1 MTDFKSLL
9 AIIACSIML
18 FACGG
23 AKAPE
28 DVATEFITNI
38 YNAKTDEKDM
48 MTKKFN
54 GMLPQQ
60 KKVIDEQA
68 GGVKDI
74 KAAEAKL
81 NDKKDKATVEVTVTF
96 NKEFNG
102 KSSKVETVNLKK
114 VKDNWKVS
122 IL

>member
-38 YNAKTDEKDM
+38 YNAKTDDAVAMLYLDEEKEADEKDM

-60 KKVIDEQA
+60 KKVISYQYHVHD
-68 GGVKDI
+68 KNLI
-74 KAAEAKL
+74 HKHSLL
-81 NDKKDKATVEVTVTF
+81 NNNVY
-96 NKEFNG
+96 
-102 KSSKVETVNLKK
+102 L
-114 VKDNWKVS
+114 
-122 IL
+122 I

>member
-1 MTDFKSLL
+1 MTSTKDKILK
-9 AIIACSIML
+9 IALHL
-18 FACGG
+18 FAQSGFDAVSTSQIADALSITKG
-23 AKAPE
+23 A
-28 DVATEFITNI
+28 
-38 YNAKTDEKDM
+38 DEKDM

-74 KAAEAKL
+74 KASEAKI

>member
-1 MTDFKSLL
+1 
-9 AIIACSIML
+9 
-18 FACGG
+18 
-23 AKAPE
+23 
-28 DVATEFITNI
+28 
-38 YNAKTDEKDM
+38 M

-74 KAAEAKL
+74 KASEAKI

>member
-38 YNAKTDEKDM
+38 YNFHLYHLKY
-48 MTKKFN
+48 FI
-54 GMLPQQ
+54 Q
-60 KKVIDEQA
+60 KKSERYCSPSLP
-68 GGVKDI
+68 K
-74 KAAEAKL
+74 
-81 NDKKDKATVEVTVTF
+81 
-96 NKEFNG
+96 
-102 KSSKVETVNLKK
+102 KSSKKSSDLSLLLTTTLST
-114 VKDNWKVS
+114 S
-122 IL
+122 ILTFGFSRPSICGLFSTTLGSSTTL

>member
-1 MTDFKSLL
+1 MSK
-9 AIIACSIML
+9 
-18 FACGG
+18 
-23 AKAPE
+23 E
-28 DVATEFITNI
+28 QI
-38 YNAKTDEKDM
+38 YEILNRM
-48 MTKKFN
+48 KK
-54 GMLPQQ
+54 QQ
-60 KKVIDEQA
+60 
-68 GGVKDI
+68 
-74 KAAEAKL
+74 AKL

>member
-38 YNAKTDEKDM
+38 YNAKTDYAVAMLYLDEEKEADEKDM
-48 MTKKFN
+48 GYFIAYN
-54 GMLPQQ
+54 LR
-60 KKVIDEQA
+60 VLELAFVEQ
-68 GGVKDI
+68 GQR
-74 KAAEAKL
+74 
-81 NDKKDKATVEVTVTF
+81 ATQAMIPVAWPEW
-96 NKEFNG
+96 
-102 KSSKVETVNLKK
+102 LA
-114 VKDNWKVS
+114 
-122 IL
+122 

>member
-38 YNAKTDEKDM
+38 YNAKTDDAVAMLYLDEEKEADEKDM

-81 NDKKDKATVEVTVTF
+81 NDKKDKATVEVDR
-96 NKEFNG
+96 
-102 KSSKVETVNLKK
+102 KSVV
-114 VKDNWKVS
+114 
-122 IL
+122 